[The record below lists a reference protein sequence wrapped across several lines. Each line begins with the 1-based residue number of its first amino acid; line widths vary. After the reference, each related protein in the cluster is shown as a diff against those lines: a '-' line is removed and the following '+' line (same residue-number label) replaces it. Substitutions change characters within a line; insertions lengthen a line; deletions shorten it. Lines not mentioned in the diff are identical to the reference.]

1 MYSLI
6 FLLTTLISLILI
18 VLNQDNHSVL
28 SISGLAILIISA
40 IIVATLLDKID
51 QKLNEPRNQK

>member
-28 SISGLAILIISA
+28 SILGLAILIISA
-40 IIVATLLDKID
+40 IIVATLLDKAD
-51 QKLNEPRNQK
+51 QKLNESRNQE

>member
-40 IIVATLLDKID
+40 IIVATLLDKAD
-51 QKLNEPRNQK
+51 QKLNAKQNQK

>member
-18 VLNQDNHSVL
+18 VLNQDSHSI
-28 SISGLAILIISA
+28 ISVTCLAILIISA
-40 IIVATLLDKID
+40 IIVATLLDKVD
-51 QKLNEPRNQK
+51 QKLNAKQNQK

>member
-18 VLNQDNHSVL
+18 VLNQDSHSII
-28 SISGLAILIISA
+28 SITCLAILIISA
-40 IIVATLLDKID
+40 IIVATLLDKTD
-51 QKLNEPRNQK
+51 QKLNAKQNQK